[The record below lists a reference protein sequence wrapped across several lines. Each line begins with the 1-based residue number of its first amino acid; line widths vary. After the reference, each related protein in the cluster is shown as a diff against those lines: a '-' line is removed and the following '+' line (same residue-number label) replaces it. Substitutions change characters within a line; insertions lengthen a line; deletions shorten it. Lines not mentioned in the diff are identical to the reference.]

1 MKTRRAAPAKSP
13 GLALAALAASG
24 IAIAGSSGPA
34 RAQGLHTAGHS
45 TDGRLSNL
53 EIVGGIS
60 HGTTLA
66 AAVLLAGVVVFAALI
81 RVPATSASA
90 AGGDAAKLFSRLAWA
105 IFALLAI
112 SGAIELVVYSIFAAE
127 EPFSL
132 GNFSEALFATRVGHI
147 WLLRLA
153 FGLATAL
160 VASFAARSRT
170 VGYWWAAA
178 GAGSVLL
185 LTLTQLSHAAA
196 EGSFLPFVSD
206 WIHVIA
212 ASTWVGGLLGFVAVL
227 LGPLRSVAEDR
238 RGKLLRE
245 TVRRFS
251 RVATVAVMT
260 LIATGTYAILLH
272 VPSLPALID
281 TPYGRALIMKLGL
294 ALFLFTA
301 GGMNLMLR
309 GKEPFGRMVGAE
321 LVLALALFV
330 ATGFLTTIP
339 PPSDILP

>member
-1 MKTRRAAPAKSP
+1 MKTRGATPAKRP
-13 GLALAALAASG
+13 VLVLAWLAAFGLAV
-24 IAIAGSSGPA
+24 AGSSSPA
-34 RAQGLHTAGHS
+34 WAQGLHTAGHS
-45 TDGRLSNL
+45 SDGRLSNL
-53 EIVGGIS
+53 ETLGGIS
-60 HGTTLA
+60 HGATLA

-81 RVPATSASA
+81 WVPVTGESA

-105 IFALLAI
+105 MFALLVV
-112 SGAIELVVYSIFAAE
+112 SGAIELAVYSILAAA

-153 FGLATAL
+153 LGLATAL
-160 VASFAARSRT
+160 VAGYAARSRGT
-170 VGYWWAAA
+170 GYWWAAA
-178 GAGSVLL
+178 GVGSVLL

-206 WIHVIA
+206 WVHVIA
-212 ASTWVGGLLGFVAVL
+212 ASTWVGGLLGFVVVL
-227 LGPLRSVAEDR
+227 LGPLRSVAEDL

-251 RVATVAVMT
+251 RVATVSVMA

-272 VPSLPALID
+272 VPSFAALMD
-281 TPYGRALIMKLGL
+281 TPYGRALMMKLGL
-294 ALFLFTA
+294 AVFLFTA

-321 LVLALALFV
+321 LVLALALLV
-330 ATGFLTTIP
+330 ATGFLTTLS